1 MELTREYLKGEK
13 KTKINMAVRLL
24 SRVAF
29 HLLLSF
35 LFGTSVH
42 KKRQKI
48 CCNILVIWL
57 NSGDNSHLLSPR
69 QQRGKGVVRDRT
81 RRKWQS
87 DHGVLFLIGG
97 FALSSLCNETPKTA
111 GMSEKAQL
119 TPVNKHH
126 CVTKRDGSH
135 VRNPLEAATRIRL
148 VV

>member
-1 MELTREYLKGEK
+1 MELAREYLKGEK
-13 KTKINMAVRLL
+13 KTKINMAARLS

-29 HLLLSF
+29 HLPLSF

-42 KKRQKI
+42 KETPKNAFKHSRDMVKLRRQFAFAMAPTTKRE
-48 CCNILVIWL
+48 
-57 NSGDNSHLLSPR
+57 G
-69 QQRGKGVVRDRT
+69 GRDRT

-111 GMSEKAQL
+111 RMSEKAQL